1 MNMLHKYLVALK
13 KILAEHRF
21 KNSLSKP
28 AMIDKMTDG
37 QRKPIIEARK
47 IYLKVPTT
55 TFGCV

>member
-1 MNMLHKYLVALK
+1 MLHKYLVALK
-13 KILAEHRF
+13 KILAEHRL
-21 KNSLSKP
+21 KTSLSKP